1 MIVKICGI
9 RSVEA
14 ARAAAEAG
22 ADLLGFNFA
31 PVSKRRVDLVTAQ
44 KAIEACRR
52 AVGAPKMAG
61 IFVNQPLH
69 EVVETA
75 REVGLDYVQLSGD
88 EDAPYCLAVTD
99 RAQRRLIKA
108 VRLGDPR
115 GTPDLDELGGVAD
128 ALLADAAVA
137 NSYGGSGQAWRWDDA
152 TGLAARFPVLLAGG
166 LRPDN
171 VTQAIRAVRPWGVD
185 VASGVET
192 DGQTDPRKVK
202 AFIERVREHEHSHTA
217 R

>member
-9 RSVEA
+9 RSLDA
-14 ARAAAEAG
+14 ARAAAASG

-31 PVSKRRVDLVTAQ
+31 PVSKRRIDVKTA
-44 KAIEACRR
+44 KEAIAACRALNR
-52 AVGAPKMAG
+52 PPQMTG

-69 EVVETA
+69 EVTEIS

-88 EDAPYCLAVTD
+88 EDAAYCLAVTA
-99 RAQRRLIKA
+99 RAQRLLIKA

-115 GTPDLDELGGVAD
+115 GMPDVDELGGLAD
-128 ALLADAAVA
+128 ALLADASVA
-137 NSYGGSGQAWRWDDA
+137 GSYGGSGQAWDWSDA
-152 TGLAARFPVLLAGG
+152 AGLAARYPVLLAGG

-171 VTQAIRAVRPWGVD
+171 VAEAISTVRPWGVD

-192 DGQTDPRKVK
+192 SGRTDPERVR
-202 AFIERVREHEHSHTA
+202 AFIQQVREHEHSDTDN
-217 R
+217 